1 MRRIR
6 CALLVLISAC
16 ACADAQAQDRMPPL
30 SESELTPAQEAVIEE
45 LLTVRGISPRGPWIP
60 LLRSP
65 EVLTRARS
73 MGDYLRYESALPPR
87 LSELVILLVAREW
100 TQHYEWFAHRDIAIE
115 AGLSRDTVGAIAAG
129 RYPDEIQED
138 EAAIYDFCV
147 ELMRE
152 KDVSDTNYSRVVEL
166 FGEQGVID
174 TVGIVGYYT
183 LLAMVMNT
191 ARTPLPG
198 GAESELEPL

>member
-1 MRRIR
+1 
-6 CALLVLISAC
+6 
-16 ACADAQAQDRMPPL
+16 
-30 SESELTPAQEAVIEE
+30 
-45 LLTVRGISPRGPWIP
+45 
-60 LLRSP
+60 
-65 EVLTRARS
+65 

-100 TQHYEWFAHRDIAIE
+100 TQHYEWYAHRDIALE
-115 AGLSRDTVGAIAAG
+115 AGLSLETVGAIAAG
-129 RYPDEIQED
+129 RNPDDLKED
-138 EAAIYDFCV
+138 ETVIYDFCI

-152 KDVSDTNYSRVVEL
+152 KEVSDTNYSRVFER
-166 FGEQGVID
+166 FGERGVID

-198 GAESELEPL
+198 GVLRNTSEN

>member
-1 MRRIR
+1 
-6 CALLVLISAC
+6 
-16 ACADAQAQDRMPPL
+16 MPPL
-30 SESELTPAQEAVIEE
+30 PASELTPAQEAVVEE
-45 LLTVRGISPRGPWIP
+45 LMTVRGIAPRGPWVP

-73 MGDYLRYESALPPR
+73 MGDYLRYESVLPPR

-100 TQHYEWFAHRDIAIE
+100 TQHYEWYAHRDIAIE
-115 AGLSRDTVGAIAAG
+115 AGLSTATVGAIAAG
-129 RYPDEIQED
+129 RYPDDLQED
-138 EAAIYDFCV
+138 EAVIYDFCI
-147 ELMRE
+147 ELMRTKE
-152 KDVSDTNYSRVVEL
+152 VSDANYARVLER

-174 TVGIVGYYT
+174 AVGIVGYYT

-198 GAESELEPL
+198 EAESELEPL

>member
-6 CALLVLISAC
+6 LALLVILSTC
-16 ACADAQAQDRMPPL
+16 ACASAQAQDRMPPL
-30 SESELTPAQEAVIEE
+30 SENELTQAQEAVIEE
-45 LLTVRGISPRGPWIP
+45 LLTVRGIAPRGPWIP

-65 EVLTRARS
+65 DVLTRARS

-100 TQHYEWFAHRDIAIE
+100 TQHYEWYAHRDIALE
-115 AGLSRDTVGAIAAG
+115 AGLSLETVGAIAAG
-129 RYPDEIQED
+129 RYPDDLKED
-138 EAAIYDFCV
+138 ETVIYDFCI

-152 KDVSDTNYSRVVEL
+152 KEVSDTNYSRVFER
-166 FGEQGVID
+166 FGERGVID